1 MNGTVS
7 IDSQPGQGTTLC
19 IKLPVENSEEYQET
33 TDITEFK
40 AQATNI
46 ENSATILLVEDNEQ
60 ILKYLAGKLAEHFNI
75 VTATHGEEALKL
87 VGEYLPEI
95 VISDIMMPGMD
106 GLTLCRHIKE
116 NSL

>member
-1 MNGTVS
+1 MKKFVSVMNGTVS

-60 ILKYLAGKLAEHFNI
+60 ILKYLAG
-75 VTATHGEEALKL
+75 TST
-87 VGEYLPEI
+87 
-95 VISDIMMPGMD
+95 
-106 GLTLCRHIKE
+106 
-116 NSL
+116 